1 MQFNVTTDY
10 AIRTVLYLGQ
20 CKKRASTTEIAKEMG
35 IPRGYLEKV
44 LSKLKKAEYI
54 SANLGTKGGYSLNK
68 SLKEITLGD
77 VIRIMENTTKIN
89 RCLDKLKKAEYIS
102 ANLGTKGGY
111 SLNKSLKEITLGDV
125 IRIMEN
131 TTKIN
136 RCLEQDNFCNRNAA
150 DFCAVRK
157 YYVRVQK
164 ELEEKFFN
172 VSLEEI
178 IKKA

>member
-1 MQFNVTTDY
+1 MQFNITTDY

-89 RCLDKLKKAEYIS
+89 K
-102 ANLGTKGGY
+102 
-111 SLNKSLKEITLGDV
+111 
-125 IRIMEN
+125 
-131 TTKIN
+131 
-136 RCLEQDNFCNRNAA
+136 CLEQDNFCNRNAA

>member
-77 VIRIMENTTKIN
+77 VIR
-89 RCLDKLKKAEYIS
+89 S
-102 ANLGTKGGY
+102 
-111 SLNKSLKEITLGDV
+111 
-125 IRIMEN
+125 MEN

>member
-44 LSKLKKAEYI
+44 LTKVKKAEYI

-68 SLKEITLGD
+68 SLKEITMGD
-77 VIRIMENTTKIN
+77 VIRIMENTTTIK
-89 RCLDKLKKAEYIS
+89 
-102 ANLGTKGGY
+102 
-111 SLNKSLKEITLGDV
+111 
-125 IRIMEN
+125 
-131 TTKIN
+131 